1 MPDGREHEWPARGYP
16 PAVSAS
22 DRGRTAGVRPISQI
36 LERHSESRGTPGARA
51 AGPVLKYRLGRP
63 LSADSGYCMVQNRR
77 PAVEMLRPPRISMP
91 CYAIEDLI
99 PVVDPTAYVHPTAVL
114 IGDVIVGPG
123 CYVGPAA
130 SLRGDFGRIILHQG
144 VNVQDTCVMHG
155 FPEHDTVVET
165 DGHVGHGAMIH
176 GAHLACNVLIG
187 MNAVV
192 MDRSRIGES
201 AIVGA
206 MSFVREGSVIPP
218 RVLALGIPARVV
230 RPLTEAEMAWKQTGT
245 REYQELAVRSLAS
258 QREVAP
264 LRAVQADRPR
274 FTGGPSVTF
283 GDIKTP
289 SN

>member
-1 MPDGREHEWPARGYP
+1 
-16 PAVSAS
+16 
-22 DRGRTAGVRPISQI
+22 
-36 LERHSESRGTPGARA
+36 
-51 AGPVLKYRLGRP
+51 
-63 LSADSGYCMVQNRR
+63 
-77 PAVEMLRPPRISMP
+77 MP

-130 SLRGDFGRIILHQG
+130 SLRGDFGRIILDEG
-144 VNVQDTCVMHG
+144 ANVQDTCVMHG

-165 DGHVGHGAMIH
+165 DGPIGHGAVIH
-176 GAHLACNVLIG
+176 GAHIARNVLIG

-218 RVLALGIPARVV
+218 RMLALGVPARVV
-230 RPLTEAEMAWKQTGT
+230 RPLTEVEMAWKKSGT
-245 REYQELAVRSLAS
+245 RQYQDLAVRSLAS
-258 QREVAP
+258 QRPVEP
-264 LRAVQADRPR
+264 LRAVQAERPR
-274 FTGGPSVTF
+274 FTGGPSITF

-289 SN
+289 QA